1 MSSGCSGKLE
11 NNLQI
16 IDDYQGYKNGIITL
30 YNDGKEKHNSWEARV
45 LFETHSNNSQI
56 IIECVVNEDTRKNA
70 LNELQKEYNS
80 LVQKFK
86 SDFNIAEPKIKSCT
100 NCKYYNYL
108 LTRCNNKY
116 SPFYRKIMGKD
127 DYASYCWALN
137 EN

>member
-30 YNDGKEKHNSWEARV
+30 YNDGKEKHDSWEARV

-56 IIECVVNEDTRKNA
+56 IIECVVNEDTREKA
-70 LNELQKEYNS
+70 LNELQKEYNN

-86 SDFNIAEPKIKSCT
+86 SSKKILILSNQK
-100 NCKYYNYL
+100 
-108 LTRCNNKY
+108 
-116 SPFYRKIMGKD
+116 
-127 DYASYCWALN
+127 
-137 EN
+137 